1 MAPSRTTIRRTSLC
15 LAAATAAAALTAAG
29 IAAAPAG
36 NAAPSPAAPCGELF
50 DDFEYASHTD
60 PAFAAHEWTARAESG
75 GPGVPGA
82 TWSPA
87 NITFPAV
94 GSEKVLQLS
103 AATDGTAANTSHAEL
118 LQNRNR
124 FLAGTYATR
133 IKFTDAPTSGAD
145 GAHIN
150 QTFFTI
156 GPPQRYD
163 YDPLYSEL
171 DFSEYLPNGGWGEQ
185 GPINYQTSWNGYRLE
200 PWDARNAHSEQRRS
214 FDGWHELVSQVSA
227 GHVKYFIDGVQ
238 VGDHTFDDATG
249 TYPVY
254 PRVPM
259 SLRYNLWFI
268 DTATHPGGMSRY
280 HHQVDW
286 VYYVKNEV
294 ISPSEASSRAGAR
307 RAAGS
312 AHTDTVDA
320 NTCADPSG
328 SPSTPP
334 STSPTT
340 QPTSSPTP
348 SPTTS
353 GPPANC
359 ANARAWDWGTVY
371 LGGELVKHNGRLW
384 QARWWTLG
392 SEPGLTAQWAEI
404 GRC

>member
-1 MAPSRTTIRRTSLC
+1 MAPPRTTRR
-15 LAAATAAAALTAAG
+15 AAFNAATVTVAAALVAAG
-29 IAAAPAG
+29 IAVASPT
-36 NAAPSPAAPCGELF
+36 NAAPGAAAAPCGELF
-50 DDFEYASHTD
+50 DDFEYTSRTD
-60 PAFAAHEWTARAESG
+60 PHFGAHEWTARADAG

-87 NITFPAV
+87 NITFPSV
-94 GSEKVLQLS
+94 GAEKVLQLS
-103 AATDGTAANTSHAEL
+103 ASTDGTAANTSHAEL

-150 QTFFTI
+150 QTFFAI
-156 GPPQRYD
+156 GPAQRYD

-268 DTATHPGGMSRY
+268 DTATHPGGMSNY
-280 HHQVDW
+280 HQQVDW
-286 VYYVKNEV
+286 VYYAKNEV
-294 ISPSEASSRAGAR
+294 ISPAEAVSRAAAR
-307 RAAGS
+307 RASGA
-312 AHTDTVDA
+312 AHNDTIDA
-320 NTCADPSG
+320 NTCPD
-328 SPSTPP
+328 PSTPP
-334 STSPTT
+334 TG
-340 QPTSSPTP
+340 SPTP
-348 SPTTS
+348 SPTVSPTGS
-353 GPPANC
+353 PTPSPTVPANC
-359 ANARAWDWGTVY
+359 AGVPAWDWGTVY
-371 LGGELVKHNGRLW
+371 LGGQRVRHNGRLW

-392 SEPGLTAQWAEI
+392 SEPGLTAQWADL